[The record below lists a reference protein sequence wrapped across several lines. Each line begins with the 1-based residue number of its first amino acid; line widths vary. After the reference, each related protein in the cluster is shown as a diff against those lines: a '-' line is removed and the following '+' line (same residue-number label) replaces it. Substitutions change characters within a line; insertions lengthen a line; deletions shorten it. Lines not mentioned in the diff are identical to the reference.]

1 MKLKKFFAGVLA
13 AAMMLTVGATAAFAT
28 GTTTPVAN
36 DGNGTFTITKK
47 YSAENANTFAPAETF
62 KLKQTDKSGKQMSV
76 SYNGIVPDLKT
87 VTGEATG
94 IVGVVSF
101 ENESDSERTANFTIG
116 LPKYDGVGVF
126 TYILEE
132 VSATNAGIKND
143 GRTFT
148 VTVYATQGDNGIE
161 TGVTVHERTSKGT
174 KVTSIDNKFQAGA
187 LTIHKDVKGSMGDKA
202 YQFPFTV
209 TLSSA
214 KPVTAT
220 LRVNGETS
228 TVKFE
233 KASEDAAEYTA
244 EYTATVPFKLSNDG
258 NCTISN
264 IPYDVT
270 YTVSEDGET
279 RGTLTVGSGEN
290 AVDYTVK
297 YSDNNG
303 SKVEGATATVTVT
316 NTAGNALIDT
326 GVILDN
332 APYIAL
338 LAIVA
343 IGGVALML
351 NKRRRDEE

>member
-1 MKLKKFFAGVLA
+1 MKLKKFFAGVVA
-13 AAMMLTVGATAAFAT
+13 AAMMLTVGATAVFADV
-28 GTTTPVAN
+28 GTTTPVTN

-47 YSAENANTFAPAETF
+47 YTVANENTFAPAETF
-62 KLKQTDKSGKQMSV
+62 KLKQTAKSGKQMSV
-76 SYNGIVPDLKT
+76 SYNGVVPDLKT
-87 VTGEATG
+87 VTGESNG

-101 ENESDSERTANFTIG
+101 ATESSNEQTGDFTIG
-116 LPKYDGVGVF
+116 LPKYNGVGVF
-126 TYILEE
+126 TYTLEE
-132 VSATNAGIKND
+132 VSATNAGIQND

-161 TGVTVHERTSKGT
+161 TGVTVHEGTSKGT
-174 KVTSIDNKFQAGA
+174 KVTSINNKFQAGA

-233 KASEDAAEYTA
+233 KASEDAT

-258 NCTISN
+258 NYTIGN

-279 RGTLTVGSGEN
+279 NGKLTVGSDEN
-290 AVDYTVK
+290 AVEYNVK

-343 IGGVALML
+343 FGGVALML

>member
-76 SYNGIVPDLKT
+76 SYNSIVPDLKT

-161 TGVTVHERTSKGT
+161 TGVTVHEGTSKGT

-202 YQFPFTV
+202 YKFPFTV

-220 LRVNGETS
+220 LRVDGVIS

-233 KASEDAAEYTA
+233 KASEAAT
-244 EYTATVPFKLSNDG
+244 EYTATLPFNLSNGEDY
-258 NCTISN
+258 TIGN
-264 IPYDVT
+264 IPYNVT
-270 YTVSEDGET
+270 YTVSEDGEAN
-279 RGTLTVGSGEN
+279 GELTVGSDEN
-290 AVDYTVK
+290 AVK
-297 YSDNNG
+297 YKVEYSNNNG
-303 SKVEGATATVTVT
+303 TEVKGATATVTVT
-316 NTAGNALIDT
+316 NTAGNVVIDT

>member
-47 YSAENANTFAPAETF
+47 YAAENDNTFAPAETF
-62 KLKQTDKSGKQMSV
+62 KLKQTAKSGKQMSV
-76 SYNGIVPDLKT
+76 SYDCNVPDLKT
-87 VTGEATG
+87 VAGESDG

-101 ENESDSERTANFTIG
+101 TTESSNEQTGDFTIG

-126 TYILEE
+126 TYTLEE
-132 VSATNAGIKND
+132 VSATNAGIQND
-143 GRTFT
+143 SRTFT
-148 VTVYATQGDNGIE
+148 VTVYATQGDDGIE
-161 TGVTVHERTSKGT
+161 TGVTVHEGTSKGT
-174 KVTSIDNKFQAGA
+174 KVTSINNKFQAGA
-187 LTIHKDVKGSMGDKA
+187 LIIHKDVKGSMGDKA

-233 KASEDAAEYTA
+233 KASEAAT
-244 EYTATVPFKLSNDG
+244 EYTATLPFNLSNG
-258 NCTISN
+258 KEYTIGN
-264 IPYDVT
+264 IPYGVT
-270 YTVSEDGET
+270 YTVSENGET
-279 RGTLTVGSGEN
+279 NGELTVGSGDN
-290 AVDYTVK
+290 AVK
-297 YSDNNG
+297 YDVEYSNNNG
-303 SKVEGATATVTVT
+303 TKVEGATATVTVT
-316 NTAGNALIDT
+316 NTAGNVVIDT

-343 IGGVALML
+343 IGGVALVL
-351 NKRRRDEE
+351 NKRRRNEE

>member
-76 SYNGIVPDLKT
+76 SYNSIVPDLKT

-161 TGVTVHERTSKGT
+161 TGVTVHEGTSKDT

-233 KASEDAAEYTA
+233 KASEDAA

>member
-13 AAMMLTVGATAAFAT
+13 AAMMLTVGATAVFADV
-28 GTTTPVAN
+28 GTTTPVTN

-47 YSAENANTFAPAETF
+47 YAVANENTYAPAETF
-62 KLKQTDKSGKQMSV
+62 KLKQTNKSGKQMSV
-76 SYNGIVPDLKT
+76 SYNGVVPDLKT
-87 VTGEATG
+87 VTGEATD

-101 ENESDSERTANFTIG
+101 ENESNSERTGDFTIG
-116 LPKYDGVGVF
+116 LPKYNGVGVF
-126 TYILEE
+126 TYTLEE
-132 VSATNAGIKND
+132 VSATNAGIQND

-161 TGVTVHERTSKGT
+161 TGVTVHEGTSKGT
-174 KVTSIDNKFQAGA
+174 KVTSINNKFQAGA

-233 KASEDAAEYTA
+233 KASEDAT

-258 NCTISN
+258 NYTISN

-279 RGTLTVGSGEN
+279 NGKLTVGSNEN
-290 AVDYTVK
+290 AVEYNVK

-303 SKVEGATATVTVT
+303 SKVDGATATVTVT

>member
-13 AAMMLTVGATAAFAT
+13 AAMMLTVGATAAFADV
-28 GTTTPVAN
+28 GTTTPVTN

-47 YSAENANTFAPAETF
+47 YTVANENTFAPAETF
-62 KLKQTDKSGKQMSV
+62 KLEQTDKSGKQMSV
-76 SYNGIVPDLKT
+76 SYDGKVPDLKT
-87 VTGEATG
+87 VTGESNG
-94 IVGVVSF
+94 IVGVVNFATESS
-101 ENESDSERTANFTIG
+101 NEQTENFTIG

-126 TYILEE
+126 TYTLKE
-132 VSATNAGIKND
+132 VSATNAGILND
-143 GRTFT
+143 DRTFT
-148 VTVYATQGDNGIE
+148 VTVYATQGDDGIE
-161 TGVTVHERTSKGT
+161 TGVTVHEGTSKGT
-174 KVTSIDNKFQAGA
+174 KVTSINNKFQAGE

-233 KASEDAAEYTA
+233 KASEDAT

-258 NCTISN
+258 NYTISN
-264 IPYDVT
+264 IPYGVT

-279 RGTLTVGSGEN
+279 NGKLTVGSDEN
-290 AVDYTVK
+290 AVEYNVK

-303 SKVEGATATVTVT
+303 SKVEGATATVNVT

>member
-1 MKLKKFFAGVLA
+1 MKLKKFFAGILA

-143 GRTFT
+143 GGTFT

-161 TGVTVHERTSKGT
+161 TGVTVHEGTSKGT

-244 EYTATVPFKLSNDG
+244 TVPFKLSNDG

-279 RGTLTVGSGEN
+279 KGTLTVGSGEN

-297 YSDNNG
+297 YSDNNC

>member
-1 MKLKKFFAGVLA
+1 
-13 AAMMLTVGATAAFAT
+13 
-28 GTTTPVAN
+28 
-36 DGNGTFTITKK
+36 
-47 YSAENANTFAPAETF
+47 
-62 KLKQTDKSGKQMSV
+62 
-76 SYNGIVPDLKT
+76 
-87 VTGEATG
+87 
-94 IVGVVSF
+94 
-101 ENESDSERTANFTIG
+101 
-116 LPKYDGVGVF
+116 
-126 TYILEE
+126 
-132 VSATNAGIKND
+132 
-143 GRTFT
+143 
-148 VTVYATQGDNGIE
+148 
-161 TGVTVHERTSKGT
+161 
-174 KVTSIDNKFQAGA
+174 
-187 LTIHKDVKGSMGDKA
+187 MGDKA

-233 KASEDAAEYTA
+233 KASEDAA

>member
-13 AAMMLTVGATAAFAT
+13 AAMMLTVGATAALADV
-28 GTTTPVAN
+28 GTTTPVTN

-47 YSAENANTFAPAETF
+47 YTVENANTFAPAETF
-62 KLKQTDKSGKQMSV
+62 KLKQTAKSGKQMSV
-76 SYNGIVPDLKT
+76 SYNGIVPDLNT
-87 VTGEATG
+87 VSGETAG

-101 ENESDSERTANFTIG
+101 ATESSNEQTGDFTIG
-116 LPKYDGVGVF
+116 LPKYNGVGVF
-126 TYILEE
+126 TYTLEE
-132 VSATNAGIKND
+132 VSATNAGIQND

-148 VTVYATQGDNGIE
+148 VTVYATQGNDGIE
-161 TGVTVHERTSKGT
+161 TGVTVHEGTSKGT
-174 KVTSIDNKFQAGA
+174 KVTSINNKFQAGA
-187 LTIHKDVKGSMGDKA
+187 LTIHKDVKGPMGDKA

-233 KASEDAAEYTA
+233 KASGDAA

-279 RGTLTVGSGEN
+279 SGTLTVGSGEN

>member
-13 AAMMLTVGATAAFAT
+13 AAMMLTVGATSAFADV
-28 GTTTPVAN
+28 GTTTPVTN

-47 YSAENANTFAPAETF
+47 YTVANENTFAPAETF
-62 KLKQTDKSGKQMSV
+62 KLEQTDKSGKQMSV
-76 SYNGIVPDLKT
+76 SYDGKVPDLKT
-87 VTGEATG
+87 VTGESNG
-94 IVGVVSF
+94 IVGVVNFATESS
-101 ENESDSERTANFTIG
+101 NEQTENFTIG

-126 TYILEE
+126 TYTLKE
-132 VSATNAGIKND
+132 VSATNAGILND

-148 VTVYATQGDNGIE
+148 VTVYATQGDDGIE
-161 TGVTVHERTSKGT
+161 TGVTVHEGTSKGT
-174 KVTSIDNKFQAGA
+174 KVTSINNKFQAGE

-233 KASEDAAEYTA
+233 KASEDAT

-258 NCTISN
+258 NYTISN

-279 RGTLTVGSGEN
+279 NGKLTVGSDEN
-290 AVDYTVK
+290 AVEYNVK

-303 SKVEGATATVTVT
+303 SKVEGATATVNVT

>member
-161 TGVTVHERTSKGT
+161 TGVTVHEGTSKGT

-233 KASEDAAEYTA
+233 KASEDAA

>member
-13 AAMMLTVGATAAFAT
+13 AAMMLTVGATAVFADV
-28 GTTTPVAN
+28 GTTTPVTN
-36 DGNGTFTITKK
+36 DGSGTFTITKK
-47 YSAENANTFAPAETF
+47 YTVANENTFAPAETF
-62 KLKQTDKSGKQMSV
+62 KLKQTAKSGKQMSA
-76 SYNGIVPDLKT
+76 SYDGVVPDLKT
-87 VTGEATG
+87 VTGEATD

-101 ENESDSERTANFTIG
+101 ENESNSERTGDFTIG
-116 LPKYDGVGVF
+116 LPKYNGVGVF
-126 TYILEE
+126 TYTLEE
-132 VSATNAGIKND
+132 VSATNAGILND
-143 GRTFT
+143 GHTFT

-161 TGVTVHERTSKGT
+161 TGVTVHEGTSKGN
-174 KVTSIDNKFQAGA
+174 KVTSINNKFQAGA

-220 LRVNGETS
+220 LRVNGANSDVT
-228 TVKFE
+228 FA
-233 KASEDAAEYTA
+233 KATTDAT
-244 EYTATVPFKLSNDG
+244 EYTATFTFNLSDDG
-258 NCTISN
+258 NYTIGN

-279 RGTLTVGSGEN
+279 NGKLTVGSNEN
-290 AVDYTVK
+290 AVEYNVK

-303 SKVEGATATVTVT
+303 SKVDGATATVTVT

>member
-13 AAMMLTVGATAAFAT
+13 AAMMLTVGATAAFADV
-28 GTTTPVAN
+28 GTTAPVAN

-76 SYNGIVPDLKT
+76 SY
-87 VTGEATG
+87 
-94 IVGVVSF
+94 S
-101 ENESDSERTANFTIG
+101 G
-116 LPKYDGVGVF
+116 LPKYSGVGVF

-161 TGVTVHERTSKGT
+161 TGVTVHEGTSKGT

-187 LTIHKDVKGSMGDKA
+187 LTIHKDVKGPMGDKA
-202 YQFPFTV
+202 YKFPFTV

-220 LRVNGETS
+220 LRVDGVIS

-233 KASEDAAEYTA
+233 KASEAAT
-244 EYTATVPFKLSNDG
+244 EYTATLPFNLSNGEDY
-258 NCTISN
+258 TIGN

-270 YTVSEDGET
+270 YTVSENGET
-279 RGTLTVGSGEN
+279 NGELTVGSGDN
-290 AVDYTVK
+290 AVK
-297 YSDNNG
+297 YDVEYSNNNG
-303 SKVEGATATVTVT
+303 TKVEGATATVTVT
-316 NTAGNALIDT
+316 NTAGAGNVVIDT

-332 APYIAL
+332 APYIAM

>member
-161 TGVTVHERTSKGT
+161 TGVTVHEGTSKGT

-244 EYTATVPFKLSNDG
+244 TVPFKLSNDG

-270 YTVSEDGET
+270 YTVSENGET
-279 RGTLTVGSGEN
+279 NGELTVGSGDN
-290 AVDYTVK
+290 AVK
-297 YSDNNG
+297 YDVEYSNNNG
-303 SKVEGATATVTVT
+303 TEVKGATATVTVT

>member
-62 KLKQTDKSGKQMSV
+62 KLRQTNKSGKQMSV
-76 SYNGIVPDLKT
+76 SYNDDVPDLKT
-87 VTGEATG
+87 VTGEATD

-101 ENESDSERTANFTIG
+101 ATESGDNQTGNFTIG

-126 TYILEE
+126 TYTLKE
-132 VSATNAGIKND
+132 VDATNAGIQND

-148 VTVYATQGDNGIE
+148 VTVYATQGDDGIKTE
-161 TGVTVHERTSKGT
+161 VTVHEGTSKGT

-220 LRVNGETS
+220 LRVNGVIS
-228 TVKFE
+228 DVKFE
-233 KASEDAAEYTA
+233 KAPEAAA

-279 RGTLTVGSGEN
+279 SGKLTVGSGEN
-290 AVDYTVK
+290 AVEYDVK
-297 YSDNNG
+297 YSENNG
-303 SKVEGATATVTVT
+303 TKVEGATATVTVT

-332 APYIAL
+332 APYIAM

>member
-1 MKLKKFFAGVLA
+1 MKLKKFFAGVVA
-13 AAMMLTVGATAAFAT
+13 AAMMLTVGATAAFADV

-47 YSAENANTFAPAETF
+47 YTVANENTFAPAETF
-62 KLKQTDKSGKQMSV
+62 KLEQTDKSGKQMSV
-76 SYNGIVPDLKT
+76 SYEGKVPDLKT
-87 VTGEATG
+87 VTGESNG
-94 IVGVVSF
+94 IVGVVNFATESS
-101 ENESDSERTANFTIG
+101 NEQTANFTIG

-126 TYILEE
+126 TYTLKE
-132 VSATNAGIKND
+132 VSATNAGILND

-148 VTVYATQGDNGIE
+148 VTVYATQGDDGIE
-161 TGVTVHERTSKGT
+161 TGVTVHEGTSKGT
-174 KVTSIDNKFQAGA
+174 KVTSINNKFQAGE

-233 KASEDAAEYTA
+233 KASEDAT

-258 NCTISN
+258 NYTISN

-279 RGTLTVGSGEN
+279 NGKLTVGSDEN
-290 AVDYTVK
+290 AVEYNVK

-303 SKVEGATATVTVT
+303 SKVEGATATVNVT

>member
-13 AAMMLTVGATAAFAT
+13 AAMMLTVGATAAFADV
-28 GTTTPVAN
+28 GTTTPVTN

-47 YSAENANTFAPAETF
+47 YTVANENTFAPAETF
-62 KLKQTDKSGKQMSV
+62 KLEQTDKSGKQMSV
-76 SYNGIVPDLKT
+76 SYDGKVPDLKT
-87 VTGEATG
+87 VTGESNG
-94 IVGVVSF
+94 IVGVVNFATESS
-101 ENESDSERTANFTIG
+101 NEQTENFTIG

-126 TYILEE
+126 TYTLKE
-132 VSATNAGIKND
+132 VSATNAGILND

-148 VTVYATQGDNGIE
+148 VTVYATQGDDGIE
-161 TGVTVHERTSKGT
+161 TGVTVHEGTSKGT
-174 KVTSIDNKFQAGA
+174 KVTSINNKFQAGA

-233 KASEDAAEYTA
+233 KASEDAT

-258 NCTISN
+258 NYTISN

-279 RGTLTVGSGEN
+279 NGKLTVGSDEN
-290 AVDYTVK
+290 AVEYNVK

-303 SKVEGATATVTVT
+303 SKVEGATATVNVT

>member
-1 MKLKKFFAGVLA
+1 
-13 AAMMLTVGATAAFAT
+13 
-28 GTTTPVAN
+28 
-36 DGNGTFTITKK
+36 
-47 YSAENANTFAPAETF
+47 
-62 KLKQTDKSGKQMSV
+62 
-76 SYNGIVPDLKT
+76 
-87 VTGEATG
+87 
-94 IVGVVSF
+94 
-101 ENESDSERTANFTIG
+101 
-116 LPKYDGVGVF
+116 
-126 TYILEE
+126 
-132 VSATNAGIKND
+132 
-143 GRTFT
+143 
-148 VTVYATQGDNGIE
+148 
-161 TGVTVHERTSKGT
+161 
-174 KVTSIDNKFQAGA
+174 
-187 LTIHKDVKGSMGDKA
+187 MGDKA

-233 KASEDAAEYTA
+233 KASEDVA

-279 RGTLTVGSGEN
+279 SGKLTVGSGEN
-290 AVDYTVK
+290 AVEYDVK
-297 YSDNNG
+297 YSENNG
-303 SKVEGATATVTVT
+303 TKVEGATATVTVT

-338 LAIVA
+338 
-343 IGGVALML
+343 ML

>member
-76 SYNGIVPDLKT
+76 SYNGVVPDLKT
-87 VTGEATG
+87 VAGESDG

-101 ENESDSERTANFTIG
+101 TTESSDEQTGDFTIG

-126 TYILEE
+126 TYTLEE
-132 VSATNAGIKND
+132 VSATNAGIQND

-148 VTVYATQGDNGIE
+148 VTVYATQGDDGIE
-161 TGVTVHERTSKGT
+161 TGVTVHEGTSKGT
-174 KVTSIDNKFQAGA
+174 KVISINNKFQAGA

-202 YQFPFTV
+202 YEFPFTV

-233 KASEDAAEYTA
+233 KAEDAT
-244 EYTATVPFKLSNDG
+244 EYTATLPFKLSNG
-258 NCTISN
+258 KEYTIGN

-279 RGTLTVGSGEN
+279 NGTLTVGSDVN
-290 AVDYTVK
+290 AVK
-297 YSDNNG
+297 YDVEYSNNNG
-303 SKVEGATATVTVT
+303 AKVEGATATVTVT
-316 NTAGNALIDT
+316 NTAGDVVIDT

>member
-13 AAMMLTVGATAAFAT
+13 AAMMLTVGATAAFADV

-76 SYNGIVPDLKT
+76 SYNDIVPDLKT

-116 LPKYDGVGVF
+116 LPKYSGVGVF

-161 TGVTVHERTSKGT
+161 TGVTVHEGTSKGT

-187 LTIHKDVKGSMGDKA
+187 LTIHKDVKGPMGDKA
-202 YQFPFTV
+202 YKFPFTV

-220 LRVNGETS
+220 LRVDGVIS

-233 KASEDAAEYTA
+233 KASEAAT
-244 EYTATVPFKLSNDG
+244 EYTATLPFNLSNGEDY
-258 NCTISN
+258 TIGN

-270 YTVSEDGET
+270 YTVSENGET
-279 RGTLTVGSGEN
+279 NGKLTVGSGDN
-290 AVDYTVK
+290 AVK
-297 YSDNNG
+297 YDVEYSNNNG
-303 SKVEGATATVTVT
+303 TKVEGATATVTVT
-316 NTAGNALIDT
+316 NTAGAGNVVIDT

-332 APYIAL
+332 APYIAM

>member
-101 ENESDSERTANFTIG
+101 ENESNSERTANFTIG
-116 LPKYDGVGVF
+116 LPKYEGVGVF

-132 VSATNAGIKND
+132 VSATNAGIQND
-143 GRTFT
+143 DRTFT

-161 TGVTVHERTSKGT
+161 TGVTVHEGTSKDI

-202 YQFPFTV
+202 YKFPFTV

-220 LRVNGETS
+220 LRVNGVIS

-233 KASEDAAEYTA
+233 KAT
-244 EYTATVPFKLSNDG
+244 EYTATLPFNLSNGEDY
-258 NCTISN
+258 TIGN

-270 YTVSEDGET
+270 YTVSEDGEAN
-279 RGTLTVGSGEN
+279 GELTVGSDEN
-290 AVDYTVK
+290 AVK
-297 YSDNNG
+297 YKVEYSNNNG
-303 SKVEGATATVTVT
+303 TKVNGATATVTVT
-316 NTAGNALIDT
+316 NTADNVVIDT

>member
-1 MKLKKFFAGVLA
+1 MKLKKFFAGVVA
-13 AAMMLTVGATAAFAT
+13 AAMMLTVGATAAFADV
-28 GTTTPVAN
+28 GTTTPVTN

-47 YSAENANTFAPAETF
+47 YTVANESTFAPAETF
-62 KLKQTDKSGKQMSV
+62 KLEQTDKSGKQMSV
-76 SYNGIVPDLKT
+76 SYDGKVPDLKT
-87 VTGEATG
+87 VTGESNG
-94 IVGVVSF
+94 IVGVVNFATESS
-101 ENESDSERTANFTIG
+101 NEQTENFTIG

-126 TYILEE
+126 TYTLKE
-132 VSATNAGIKND
+132 VSATNAGILND

-148 VTVYATQGDNGIE
+148 VTVYATQGDDGIE
-161 TGVTVHERTSKGT
+161 TGVTVHEGTSKGI
-174 KVTSIDNKFQAGA
+174 KVTSINNKFQAGE

-233 KASEDAAEYTA
+233 KASEDAT

-258 NCTISN
+258 NYTISN

-279 RGTLTVGSGEN
+279 NGKLTVGSDEN
-290 AVDYTVK
+290 AVEYNVK

-303 SKVEGATATVTVT
+303 SKVEGATATVNVT

>member
-76 SYNGIVPDLKT
+76 SYDGNVPDLKT
-87 VTGEATG
+87 VAGESDG

-101 ENESDSERTANFTIG
+101 TTESSAEQTGVFTIG
-116 LPKYDGVGVF
+116 LPQYNGVGVF
-126 TYILEE
+126 TYTLEE
-132 VSATNAGIKND
+132 VSATNAGIQND

-148 VTVYATQGDNGIE
+148 VTVYATQGNDGIE
-161 TGVTVHERTSKGT
+161 TGVTVHEGTSKGT
-174 KVTSIDNKFQAGA
+174 KVISINNKFQAGA
-187 LTIHKDVKGSMGDKA
+187 LTIHKDVKGSMGDEA
-202 YQFPFTV
+202 YEFPFTV

-233 KASEDAAEYTA
+233 KAEDAT
-244 EYTATVPFKLSNDG
+244 EYTATLPFKLSNG
-258 NCTISN
+258 KEYTIGN

-279 RGTLTVGSGEN
+279 NGTLTVGSDVN
-290 AVDYTVK
+290 AVK
-297 YSDNNG
+297 YDVEYSNNG
-303 SKVEGATATVTVT
+303 AKVEGATATVTVT
-316 NTAGNALIDT
+316 NTAGDVVIDT

>member
-47 YSAENANTFAPAETF
+47 YATENDNTFAPAETF

-76 SYNGIVPDLKT
+76 SYDGVVPDLKT

-101 ENESDSERTANFTIG
+101 TTESSNEQTGDFTIG

-126 TYILEE
+126 TYTLEE
-132 VSATNAGIKND
+132 VSATNAGIQND

-148 VTVYATQGDNGIE
+148 VTVYATQGDDGIE
-161 TGVTVHERTSKGT
+161 TGVTVHEGTSKGT
-174 KVTSIDNKFQAGA
+174 KVTSINNKFQAGA

-202 YQFPFTV
+202 YEFPFTV

-233 KASEDAAEYTA
+233 KAEDAT
-244 EYTATVPFKLSNDG
+244 EYTATLPFKLSNGKDY
-258 NCTISN
+258 TIGN

-279 RGTLTVGSGEN
+279 NGTLTVGSDVN
-290 AVDYTVK
+290 AVK
-297 YSDNNG
+297 YDVEYSNNNG
-303 SKVEGATATVTVT
+303 AKVEGATATVTVT
-316 NTAGNALIDT
+316 NTAGDVVIDT

>member
-161 TGVTVHERTSKGT
+161 TGVTVHEGTSKGT

-233 KASEDAAEYTA
+233 KASEDAAG
-244 EYTATVPFKLSNDG
+244 YTATVPFKLSNDG

>member
-76 SYNGIVPDLKT
+76 SYSGVVPDLKT
-87 VTGEATG
+87 VTGENDG

-101 ENESDSERTANFTIG
+101 TTESNNDQTGNFTIG

-126 TYILEE
+126 TYTLKE
-132 VSATNAGIKND
+132 VDATNAGIKND

-148 VTVYATQGDNGIE
+148 VTVYATQDDDGIE
-161 TGVTVHERTSKGT
+161 TGVTVHEGTSKST

-202 YQFPFTV
+202 YRFPFTV

-233 KASEDAAEYTA
+233 KASKDAAEYTA
-244 EYTATVPFKLSNDG
+244 TVSFELSNDG
-258 NCTISN
+258 DCTISN

-303 SKVEGATATVTVT
+303 SKVEGATATVIVT

>member
-62 KLKQTDKSGKQMSV
+62 KLRQTNKSGKQMSV

-101 ENESDSERTANFTIG
+101 ENESDRERTANFTIG
-116 LPKYDGVGVF
+116 LPKYSGVGVF

-148 VTVYATQGDNGIE
+148 VTVYATQGDDGIE
-161 TGVTVHERTSKGT
+161 TGVTVHDGTSKGT

-187 LTIHKDVKGSMGDKA
+187 LIIHKDVKGQMGDKA

-228 TVKFE
+228 TVNFE
-233 KASEDAAEYTA
+233 KAEDAT
-244 EYTATVPFKLSNDG
+244 EYTATVHFELSNDG
-258 NCTISN
+258 EYTISN
-264 IPYDVT
+264 IPYGVT
-270 YTVSEDGET
+270 YIVSEDGET

-290 AVDYTVK
+290 AVDYKVK
-297 YSDNNG
+297 YSDKNG
-303 SKVEGATATVTVT
+303 SKVEGATATVNVT

>member
-1 MKLKKFFAGVLA
+1 M
-13 AAMMLTVGATAAFAT
+13 
-28 GTTTPVAN
+28 
-36 DGNGTFTITKK
+36 
-47 YSAENANTFAPAETF
+47 
-62 KLKQTDKSGKQMSV
+62 
-76 SYNGIVPDLKT
+76 
-87 VTGEATG
+87 
-94 IVGVVSF
+94 
-101 ENESDSERTANFTIG
+101 
-116 LPKYDGVGVF
+116 
-126 TYILEE
+126 
-132 VSATNAGIKND
+132 
-143 GRTFT
+143 
-148 VTVYATQGDNGIE
+148 TVYATQGDDGIE
-161 TGVTVHERTSKGT
+161 TGVTVHEETSKGT
-174 KVTSIDNKFQAGA
+174 KVTSINNKFQAGA

-233 KASEDAAEYTA
+233 KASEDAT

-258 NCTISN
+258 NYTISN

-279 RGTLTVGSGEN
+279 NGKLTVGSDEN
-290 AVDYTVK
+290 AVEYNVK

-303 SKVEGATATVTVT
+303 SKVEGDTATVNVT

>member
-87 VTGEATG
+87 VTGEVTG
-94 IVGVVSF
+94 IVGVVRF

-161 TGVTVHERTSKGT
+161 TGVTVHEGTNKGT

-187 LTIHKDVKGSMGDKA
+187 LIIHKDVKGSMGDKA

-220 LRVNGETS
+220 LRVNGKTS

-233 KASEDAAEYTA
+233 KASEDAA

-270 YTVSEDGET
+270 YTVSEGGET

>member
-161 TGVTVHERTSKGT
+161 TGVTVHEGTSKGT

-202 YQFPFTV
+202 YKFPFTV

-233 KASEDAAEYTA
+233 KASEDAT

-258 NCTISN
+258 NYTISN

-279 RGTLTVGSGEN
+279 NGKLTVGSDEN
-290 AVDYTVK
+290 AVEYNVK

-303 SKVEGATATVTVT
+303 SKVEGATATVNVT

>member
-1 MKLKKFFAGVLA
+1 MKLKKFFAGVVA
-13 AAMMLTVGATAAFAT
+13 AAMMLTVGATAVFADV
-28 GTTTPVAN
+28 GTTTPVTN

-47 YSAENANTFAPAETF
+47 YTVANENTFAPAETF
-62 KLKQTDKSGKQMSV
+62 KLEQTDKSGKQMSV
-76 SYNGIVPDLKT
+76 SYDGKVPDLKT
-87 VTGEATG
+87 VTGESNG
-94 IVGVVSF
+94 IVGVVNFATESS
-101 ENESDSERTANFTIG
+101 NEQTENFTIG

-126 TYILEE
+126 TYTLEE
-132 VSATNAGIKND
+132 VSATNAGILND

-148 VTVYATQGDNGIE
+148 VTVYATQGNDGIE
-161 TGVTVHERTSKGT
+161 TGVTVHEGTSKGT
-174 KVTSIDNKFQAGA
+174 KVTSINNKFQAGA

-233 KASEDAAEYTA
+233 KASEDAT

-258 NCTISN
+258 NYTISN

-279 RGTLTVGSGEN
+279 NGKLTVGSDEN
-290 AVDYTVK
+290 AVEYNVK

-303 SKVEGATATVTVT
+303 SKVEGATATVNVT

>member
-13 AAMMLTVGATAAFAT
+13 AAMMLTVGATAAFADV
-28 GTTTPVAN
+28 GTTTPVTN

-47 YSAENANTFAPAETF
+47 YSAVNANTFAPAETF
-62 KLKQTDKSGKQMSV
+62 KLEQTDKSGKQMSV
-76 SYNGIVPDLKT
+76 SYDGKVPDLKT
-87 VTGEATG
+87 VTGESNG
-94 IVGVVSF
+94 IVGVVNF
-101 ENESDSERTANFTIG
+101 ATESSNVQTENFTIG

-126 TYILEE
+126 TYTLKE
-132 VSATNAGIKND
+132 VSATNAGILND

-148 VTVYATQGDNGIE
+148 VTVYATQGDDGIE
-161 TGVTVHERTSKGT
+161 TGVTVHEGTSKGT
-174 KVTSIDNKFQAGA
+174 KVTSINNKFQAGA

-233 KASEDAAEYTA
+233 KASEDAT

-258 NCTISN
+258 NYTISN

-279 RGTLTVGSGEN
+279 NGKLTVGSDEN
-290 AVDYTVK
+290 AVEYNVK

-303 SKVEGATATVTVT
+303 SKVEGATATVNVT

>member
-161 TGVTVHERTSKGT
+161 TGVTVHEGTRKGT

-233 KASEDAAEYTA
+233 KASEDAA

>member
-161 TGVTVHERTSKGT
+161 TGVTVHEGTSKGT

-228 TVKFE
+228 TVEFE
-233 KASEDAAEYTA
+233 KASEDAA

>member
-1 MKLKKFFAGVLA
+1 MKLKKFFAGVVA
-13 AAMMLTVGATAAFAT
+13 AAMMLTVGATAVFADV
-28 GTTTPVAN
+28 GTTTPVTN

-47 YSAENANTFAPAETF
+47 YAVANENTYAPAETF
-62 KLKQTDKSGKQMSV
+62 KLKQTNKSGKQMSV
-76 SYNGIVPDLKT
+76 SYNDVVPDLKT
-87 VTGEATG
+87 VTGEATD

-101 ENESDSERTANFTIG
+101 ENESNSERTGDFTIG
-116 LPKYDGVGVF
+116 LPKYNGVGVF
-126 TYILEE
+126 TYTLEE
-132 VSATNAGIKND
+132 VSATNAGIQND

-148 VTVYATQGDNGIE
+148 VTVYATQGDNGIK
-161 TGVTVHERTSKGT
+161 TGVTVHEGTSKGT
-174 KVTSIDNKFQAGA
+174 KVTSINNKFQAGA

-233 KASEDAAEYTA
+233 KASEDAT

-258 NCTISN
+258 NYTISN

-279 RGTLTVGSGEN
+279 NGKLTVGSDEN
-290 AVDYTVK
+290 AVEYNVK

>member
-13 AAMMLTVGATAAFAT
+13 AAMMLTVGATAAFADV
-28 GTTTPVAN
+28 GTTTPVTN
-36 DGNGTFTITKK
+36 DGTGTFTITKK
-47 YSAENANTFAPAETF
+47 YTVENANTYAPAETF
-62 KLKQTDKSGKQMSV
+62 KLKQTNSNGKQMSV
-76 SYNGIVPDLKT
+76 SYNGVVPDLKT
-87 VTGEATG
+87 VTGESNG
-94 IVGVVSF
+94 IVGVVNFATESS
-101 ENESDSERTANFTIG
+101 NEQTENFTIG

-126 TYILEE
+126 TYTLEE
-132 VSATNAGIKND
+132 VSATNAGIQND

-148 VTVYATQGDNGIE
+148 VTVYATQGDDGIKTE
-161 TGVTVHERTSKGT
+161 VTVHEGTSKGT
-174 KVTSIDNKFQAGA
+174 KVISINNKFQAGA
-187 LTIHKDVKGSMGDKA
+187 LTIHKDVKGPMGDKA

-233 KASEDAAEYTA
+233 KAEDAT

-264 IPYDVT
+264 IPYGVT
-270 YTVSEDGET
+270 YTVSENGET
-279 RGTLTVGSGEN
+279 NGKLTVGSDEN
-290 AVDYTVK
+290 AVK
-297 YSDNNG
+297 YDVEYSNNNG
-303 SKVEGATATVTVT
+303 TVEGATATVTVT

>member
-13 AAMMLTVGATAAFAT
+13 AAMMLTVGATAVLADV
-28 GTTTPVAN
+28 GTTTPVTN

-47 YSAENANTFAPAETF
+47 YSAENESTYAPAETF
-62 KLKQTDKSGKQMSV
+62 KLKQTAKSGKQMSA
-76 SYNGIVPDLKT
+76 SYDGVVPDLKA
-87 VTGEATG
+87 VAGEATN

-101 ENESDSERTANFTIG
+101 ENESNSERTGDFTIG
-116 LPKYDGVGVF
+116 LPKYNGVGVF
-126 TYILEE
+126 TYTLEE
-132 VSATNAGIKND
+132 VSATNAGILND

-148 VTVYATQGDNGIE
+148 VTVYATQSDNGIE
-161 TGVTVHERTSKGT
+161 TGVTVHEGTSKGT
-174 KVTSIDNKFQAGA
+174 KVSSINNKFQAGA

-202 YQFPFTV
+202 YEFPFTV

-220 LRVNGETS
+220 LRVNGVNSDVT
-228 TVKFE
+228 FA
-233 KASEDAAEYTA
+233 KATADAT
-244 EYTATVPFKLSNDG
+244 EYTATFTFDLSDDDNY
-258 NCTISN
+258 TIGN

-270 YTVSEDGET
+270 YTVSEDEET
-279 RGTLTVGSGEN
+279 NGKLTVGSGEN
-290 AVDYTVK
+290 AVEYNVK

-303 SKVEGATATVTVT
+303 SKVEGATATVNVT